1 MTYYKPHFLVKL
13 FLAVEGADPDRDL
26 TLEDIVYILKQVEDQ
41 PNKYMTYTLG
51 KGVKDEN

>member
-26 TLEDIVYILKQVEDQ
+26 TLDDIVYILKQVEDQ
-41 PNKYMTYTLG
+41 T
-51 KGVKDEN
+51 KGVKDGQVK